1 MRKDVVFVSLPM
13 FNANRKSLHIPY
25 LTMSAYLEK
34 HGIST
39 EIIDLKG
46 TQTVHLR
53 TMLAEDEVKEMN
65 QKVIEKLK
73 EYNPSIIAISCTSAE
88 IKCFIDFAA
97 EIKTKSEFT
106 NVKIIAGG
114 VHPTIVTEDLINDQ
128 SLVDF
133 AISGEGEIPL
143 LKLAQALK
151 EGTDYHTIKGLS
163 YFMDGSIVNN
173 GPAEIVMNLD
183 DIPQID
189 YHKIDM
195 DFFLRP
201 DTDKIRPLY
210 LTSVRVLA
218 SRGCVA
224 RCNFCP
230 TPWFTLKSGKK
241 MGSVR
246 LRSPTLVVDEIE
258 HLVKTY
264 NVDGIYMMDDTFT
277 WNRQWTI
284 EFCQEILKREICG
297 KFIWGCETRVN
308 AVDPE
313 LLSMMYQ
320 SGCIQI
326 DFGVEGGNQ
335 KILTAVK
342 KGITVEQVKRAF
354 KLCKEANIRTLANFM
369 FNNPEETEEDVKD
382 TLALAEEI
390 DADLTSFGI
399 LTPYPGTE
407 IYDQLKIKLTPEEFY
422 KWSKGVELLMDDRF
436 KLAKHNLDLG
446 KLHEESS
453 QRFNPFFKTI
463 KAYLHPKYVKQIL
476 KSKHKAKYL
485 QELRIPIRKVL
496 DRYAG
501 SIPLLGWSK
510 PATA

>member
-1 MRKDVVFVSLPM
+1 MHKDVVFVSLPM
-13 FNANRKSLHIPY
+13 FNANRKSLHVPY

-34 HGIST
+34 YGIST

-46 TQTVHLR
+46 KQTVHLR
-53 TMLAEDEVKEMN
+53 TTLSEEETRVMN
-65 QKVIEKLK
+65 QKVIEKLR
-73 EYNPSIIAISCTSAE
+73 EYRPLIIAISCTSAE
-88 IKCFIDFAA
+88 IKSFLDFAA
-97 EIKTKSEFT
+97 EVKAYPDLKETK
-106 NVKIIAGG
+106 ILAGG
-114 VHPTIVTEDLINDQ
+114 VHPTIVTEDIINDQ

-133 AISGEGEIPL
+133 AIIGEGEIPL
-143 LKLAQALK
+143 LKLVQALK
-151 EGTDYHTIKGLS
+151 DGTDYHHLKGLF
-163 YFMDGSIVNN
+163 YFSNGSVVNN

-183 DIPQID
+183 DIPQIN
-189 YHKIDM
+189 YSKMDM

-210 LTSVRVLA
+210 LSSVRVLA

-241 MGSVR
+241 IGSVR
-246 LRSPTLVVDEIE
+246 LRSPKLVVDEID

-284 EFCQEILKREICG
+284 EFCQEIIKRDICG
-297 KFIWGCETRVN
+297 QFIWGCETRVN
-308 AVDPE
+308 CVDPE
-313 LLSMMYQ
+313 LLNIMYQ
-320 SGCIQI
+320 AGCIQI

-342 KGITVEQVKRAF
+342 KGITVEQVRRAF
-354 KLCKEANIRTLANFM
+354 RLCKEANIRTLANFM
-369 FNNPEETEEDVKD
+369 FNNPDETEEDVHA

-407 IYDQLKIKLTPEEFY
+407 IYDQLGIKLTPDEFY
-422 KWSKGVELLMDDRF
+422 KWSKGVEILMDDRF

-453 QRFNPFFKTI
+453 RRFNPFSKTL
-463 KAYLHPKYVKQIL
+463 KAYTHSKYLQQIFR
-476 KSKHKAKYL
+476 SKHKREYMH
-485 QELRIPIRKVL
+485 ELRVPLRKVL
-496 DRYAG
+496 DRCMG
-501 SIPLLGWSK
+501 SIPIIGHS